1 MSAELEA
8 PAVDLELVPAE
19 AGGPPGGV
27 GLQRGELRDEEIQQ
41 RAAHRQG
48 VADPKH
54 ELDVQ
59 GPTDRA
65 LPGKAVGS
73 VQHARVEDLDLRLDV
88 LCQQQYGR
96 AQGRDRGWQDVWVWL
111 CAVNI
116 QQKK

>member
-1 MSAELEA
+1 MASVVGAQRGHALHQLGIAAREARGIEPDVVLQPGPAMSAELEA
-8 PAVDLELVPAE
+8 PAADLELVPSE

-27 GLQRGELRDEEIQQ
+27 GLQRGELRDEELQQ

-65 LPGKAVGS
+65 LDRKS
-73 VQHARVEDLDLRLDV
+73 TRLNSSH
-88 LCQQQYGR
+88 Y
-96 AQGRDRGWQDVWVWL
+96 
-111 CAVNI
+111 CAS
-116 QQKK
+116 

>member
-8 PAVDLELVPAE
+8 PAVDLELVPSE

-27 GLQRGELRDEEIQQ
+27 GLQRGELRDEELQQ

-65 LPGKAVGS
+65 TLGKSVGS
-73 VQHARVEDLDLRLDV
+73 VNPARAEAVDPRVDV
-88 LCQQQYGR
+88 LWKQVLGQPGHEHRSSAEGR
-96 AQGRDRGWQDVWVWL
+96 GR
-111 CAVNI
+111 
-116 QQKK
+116 QKRVHMWR

>member
-8 PAVDLELVPAE
+8 PAVDLELVPSE

-27 GLQRGELRDEEIQQ
+27 GLQRGELRDEELQQ

-48 VADPKH
+48 VADPKP

-65 LPGKAVGS
+65 LLGKALGRVKN
-73 VQHARVEDLDLRLDV
+73 ARVEDRDLRLDV
-88 LCQQQYGR
+88 LCTYQLGQLVEVIRRVVLVIDG
-96 AQGRDRGWQDVWVWL
+96 VF
-111 CAVNI
+111 
-116 QQKK
+116 